1 LSAYGIGV
9 PSITKIEDVGG
20 VAGYLNNYLKKIDN
34 KSPQWAEIN
43 AWRALFS
50 ELYQPGGIGKDAE
63 SRIPA
68 TVAYLKTFG
77 VDVEKG
83 TVDADGIKQIIAR
96 EKAIAISKNASGEIP
111 EDSLKSLDLEA
122 SKTKLYT
129 VDKDGNKTEIKSDNI
144 KNPKTIQ
151 DVERIG
157 LAPENLFENSEKR
170 QSYLKVLSDYFTK
183 NNLSEFAAAAEGLK
197 PWYTA
202 QDTLLNAG
210 LNNDMLQGSLDALNG
225 NAPKPNTTAG
235 GDRNLEDPVTTIGN
249 KDNYIQHHKLLTA
262 DKYGELPDTNRMKD
276 LITVRIQESKTEEQ
290 KPENQQALARGG
302 IVYASNGSFIN
313 FRPKGTDTVPAML
326 TPGEFVI
333 NRASTQKYRPVLEA
347 INNGNYSRGGIVN
360 YLSGGGYL
368 PLYREGGGGTPA
380 GSGFDFTSFMNNIM
394 VSVSSSIT
402 EAFNKAVSALK
413 QPNNSSGGVSN
424 SGGDISSIDNF
435 VNRLNNI
442 ANILSNIYI
451 PPQITITGKHD
462 VVVTINGD
470 TVLNQLRPDMA
481 GIAIS
486 AIRSA
491 FQDLK
496 AKNPENNTINF
507 DIDIN
512 PNDIA

>member
-1 LSAYGIGV
+1 MI
-9 PSITKIEDVGG
+9 
-20 VAGYLNNYLKKIDN
+20 
-34 KSPQWAEIN
+34 
-43 AWRALFS
+43 
-50 ELYQPGGIGKDAE
+50 
-63 SRIPA
+63 
-68 TVAYLKTFG
+68 
-77 VDVEKG
+77 
-83 TVDADGIKQIIAR
+83 
-96 EKAIAISKNASGEIP
+96 
-111 EDSLKSLDLEA
+111 
-122 SKTKLYT
+122 
-129 VDKDGNKTEIKSDNI
+129 
-144 KNPKTIQ
+144 
-151 DVERIG
+151 
-157 LAPENLFENSEKR
+157 
-170 QSYLKVLSDYFTK
+170 
-183 NNLSEFAAAAEGLK
+183 
-197 PWYTA
+197 
-202 QDTLLNAG
+202 
-210 LNNDMLQGSLDALNG
+210 
-225 NAPKPNTTAG
+225 
-235 GDRNLEDPVTTIGN
+235 
-249 KDNYIQHHKLLTA
+249 
-262 DKYGELPDTNRMKD
+262 D
-276 LITVRIQESKTEEQ
+276 LIKTRKEEVKTEEN
-290 KPENQQALARGG
+290 KSKVEDAGNYATGG
-302 IVYASNGSFIN
+302 VVYASSGSLIN